1 MIDKGILYRQNF
13 GGGAD
18 MGGVKGDT
26 RAANTGL
33 SGGYQGG
40 EKGGYGRRDSVQ
52 DRDRDVGVTTSAV
65 GTLSDPKEKQDYFGS
80 TVFGPSRKYTGSFLD
95 NILSGGY
102 RAVQPYAPD
111 QFQSRLSQAGGLGKN
126 ILGGI
131 IGLLNPAAGM
141 LFRAAGAVPGGF
153 ERFKSSPTLADYFGG
168 FNFGA
173 KNISDVYANK
183 GKGSG
188 LRNTGIMSMPMQN
201 IDPYKYSIG
210 PRPVRM
216 PQYFDNINTYEEP
229 DFYSDAMA
237 DAYTTPTMGQ
247 YGLNLMQLN
256 TLKNAGYSNSQIEEA
271 VEKGYADELV
281 RDIKGPIGI
290 V

>member
-65 GTLSDPKEKQDYFGS
+65 GTLSDPREKQDYFGS

-95 NILSGGY
+95 NILGRGY

-111 QFQSRLSQAGGLGKN
+111 QFQSRFSQAGGFGKS
-126 ILGGI
+126 IFGGI
-131 IGLLNPAAGM
+131 LGLLNPFLGM
-141 LFRAAGAVPGGF
+141 AYKIG
-153 ERFKSSPTLADYFGG
+153 SSLPSIRGYDTLADYARGEFGLFQKPG
-168 FNFGA
+168 V
-173 KNISDVYANK
+173 NIDK
-183 GKGSG
+183 GRGSG
-188 LRNTGIMSMPMQN
+188 LRSLGITEAIPPGMDLNDYDGYRDREYIESAPVN
-201 IDPYKYSIG
+201 NGILDIIDYTDPYQG
-210 PRPVRM
+210 G
-216 PQYFDNINTYEEP
+216 TY
-229 DFYSDAMA
+229 
-237 DAYTTPTMGQ
+237 
-247 YGLNLMQLN
+247 N
-256 TLKNAGYSNSQIEEA
+256 
-271 VEKGYADELV
+271 
-281 RDIKGPIGI
+281 
-290 V
+290 